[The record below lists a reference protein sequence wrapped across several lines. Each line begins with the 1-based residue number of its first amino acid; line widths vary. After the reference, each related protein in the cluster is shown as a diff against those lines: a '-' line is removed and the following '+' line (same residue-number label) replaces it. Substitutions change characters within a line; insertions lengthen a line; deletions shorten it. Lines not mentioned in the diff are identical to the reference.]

1 MVHRESITTQ
11 HVSLRAK
18 DKGSFF
24 FSSPSLSPP
33 LPHPSIHPSLSP
45 PLPHPSIHP
54 SLSPPLPHPSI
65 HPSLSPPLPHP
76 SIHPSLSLL
85 GFDSDRGGGDGGGG
99 GRGAVLCAETF
110 SKYN

>member
-54 SLSPPLPHPSI
+54 SLSPPLPCPSI
-65 HPSLSPPLPHP
+65 HPSLRPSPFLY
-76 SIHPSLSLL
+76 SLL
-85 GFDSDRGGGDGGGG
+85 MTCLCW
-99 GRGAVLCAETF
+99 VLSF
-110 SKYN
+110 LLLLLLLLVL

>member
-54 SLSPPLPHPSI
+54 SLSPPLPHPPGGPTPLLTNWVMI
-65 HPSLSPPLPHP
+65 KMTPYPHPTPPLPHP
-76 SIHPSLSLL
+76 SPLS
-85 GFDSDRGGGDGGGG
+85 SQRRGGKGGG
-99 GRGAVLCAETF
+99 
-110 SKYN
+110 